1 MKGNNAWQYHPYTRL
16 IERSKQRL
24 PYICRLAPQGDFCQL
39 EWMDAGC
46 GGPHTVCW
54 WEVGREPEAASRP
67 AEGPA
72 VRLEGLAPQREYA
85 VQVRRTEAPEEASD
99 VRRFRTGAVPGTVIN
114 YLHPKDDIYSF
125 SGHCLCS
132 PAIVELPSGQLL
144 VSMDVYASRHAQ
156 NLTLLYTSD
165 DNGATWQYCNDLFH
179 CFWGK
184 PFVHR
189 GALYML
195 AVSSEYGFLMI
206 GRSDDEGRTW
216 TPPVALFPGCG
227 IRDEMGMHQAPTP
240 VISHNGRLWSA
251 VDYGTWERGGHSSGL
266 VSIDENADLLEPSN
280 WSCTEFL
287 PFSHEWPGAVPESRW
302 GLLEGNAVAAPDG
315 TMYNMLRYQITYVFR
330 DDAPRG
336 AVTHG
341 LAALLKA
348 APSDPEKQLT
358 FDRFIRFNGGMS
370 KFQVRRDGKTGWY
383 AALVNRVADDSTPA
397 QRNILSLAVSENL
410 FDWKIA
416 ADLIDASAE
425 DPELVGFQYP
435 DFLMKGDDLLYVS
448 RTAWNGAVNF
458 HDSNH
463 ITFHRLPDF
472 RQYFK

>member
-1 MKGNNAWQYHPYTRL
+1 
-16 IERSKQRL
+16 
-24 PYICRLAPQGDFCQL
+24 
-39 EWMDAGC
+39 
-46 GGPHTVCW
+46 
-54 WEVGREPEAASRP
+54 
-67 AEGPA
+67 
-72 VRLEGLAPQREYA
+72 
-85 VQVRRTEAPEEASD
+85 
-99 VRRFRTGAVPGTVIN
+99 
-114 YLHPKDDIYSF
+114 
-125 SGHCLCS
+125 
-132 PAIVELPSGQLL
+132 
-144 VSMDVYASRHAQ
+144 
-156 NLTLLYTSD
+156 
-165 DNGATWQYCNDLFH
+165 
-179 CFWGK
+179 
-184 PFVHR
+184 
-189 GALYML
+189 ML

-341 LAALLKA
+341 LAALLKV

-458 HDSNH
+458 HDSNY